1 MILKKLRP
9 FILLLTVTAVA
20 LLAYGVVGMPSPQPA
35 DAEGFSSAR
44 VANDIE
50 NISRQHHSVAHPQ
63 ERAQV
68 REYLVGRLKEIG
80 ADTVHVF
87 SYDSLV
93 GPQNKHVE
101 YTFDAHNLLAEFNPL
116 KETEDTTYLML
127 VAHYDSRYS
136 QPFAKDTVWSYGAAD
151 DGYGLGVILETV
163 SQAKKRHQE
172 WCQGIKVLFTDAEEV
187 GMMGMKALK
196 EHNPEVFDNVGFL
209 INVEARG
216 TYGPVLLFE
225 TGAGNEKVMDL
236 YDSEAESPHTY
247 SLTSVVY
254 GMMPNFSDFTL
265 VKDSIPGLNFS
276 NVADVNHYH
285 THLDAFENIDQET
298 IQHYGAQI
306 LPVVTKYL
314 TSAEYSDV
322 DALRAEDD
330 IVSFTLP
337 LLGMLD
343 FSMTGY
349 VVLNAVLAFV
359 FLLLLTLEVIR
370 GRVKLPNVFRKSG
383 IILGVALAVLVVGEL
398 VAWLCSLIAGADF
411 VLFGIVQGVSFDN
424 LIMLLSMV
432 LLLVMTVYV
441 YMRGRSDA
449 IRQSS
454 SMRANASVN
463 AARHHAYRSLY
474 GALVLVFVMALIFV
488 AVLHENLMFMI
499 PLFCATAA
507 MILYHMTNLRLWL
520 LVGIAFVLLHAFS
533 FLYVLAMALT
543 IGAFGL
549 VMMLAY
555 IDIMVLVPMADLY
568 MMPTKKK

>member
-1 MILKKLRP
+1 
-9 FILLLTVTAVA
+9 
-20 LLAYGVVGMPSPQPA
+20 
-35 DAEGFSSAR
+35 
-44 VANDIE
+44 
-50 NISRQHHSVAHPQ
+50 
-63 ERAQV
+63 
-68 REYLVGRLKEIG
+68 
-80 ADTVHVF
+80 
-87 SYDSLV
+87 
-93 GPQNKHVE
+93 
-101 YTFDAHNLLAEFNPL
+101 
-116 KETEDTTYLML
+116 
-127 VAHYDSRYS
+127 
-136 QPFAKDTVWSYGAAD
+136 
-151 DGYGLGVILETV
+151 
-163 SQAKKRHQE
+163 
-172 WCQGIKVLFTDAEEV
+172 
-187 GMMGMKALK
+187 
-196 EHNPEVFDNVGFL
+196 
-209 INVEARG
+209 
-216 TYGPVLLFE
+216 
-225 TGAGNEKVMDL
+225 
-236 YDSEAESPHTY
+236 
-247 SLTSVVY
+247 
-254 GMMPNFSDFTL
+254 MMPNFSDFTL

-359 FLLLLTLEVIR
+359 FILLLTLEVIR

-474 GALVLVFVMALIFV
+474 GALVLVFVMALICV

-533 FLYVLAMALT
+533 FFYVLAMALT